1 MRINLKSGVG
11 ELLFGMK
18 EKDVKA
24 VYGEPSR
31 QFKDDDKNVIYLY
44 NDKKLRL
51 TFYQDEDF
59 RLGYVILSNPSS
71 ELFGSKIIGETW
83 EKIEALSNQ
92 NGIKDFE
99 KESFDTVDNHFNED
113 NWIIFNVEYDEV
125 IKIELGATINSKDE
139 FDWKFKS

>member
-1 MRINLKSGVG
+1 MKINLKSGAG

-24 VYGEPSR
+24 VYGEPDR
-31 QFKDDDKNVIYLY
+31 QFKDDDKNIIYLY

-59 RLGYVILSNPSS
+59 RLGYIIISNPSS
-71 ELFGSKIIGETW
+71 ELFGSKIIGEAW
-83 EKIEALSNQ
+83 EKIEDLCNQ

-99 KESFDTVDNHFNED
+99 KESFDTVDNYFNED

-125 IKIELGATINSKDE
+125 IKIELGAIINRDDE
-139 FDWKFKS
+139 FDWKFKP